1 MSVKINL
8 GVHLGFAINRYPETS
23 EWAKLISE
31 ELGVKQV
38 KFVSDLLQPN
48 YPDNTIEKEIIK
60 IKETCKTYDIK
71 LCHTFTSPRW
81 NFFGNPNE
89 DFRVYWLWWFKKF
102 ALISKKLGAKSTGS
116 LLGIYSVYDYK
127 KRKEYILNEI
137 IKNWYILA
145 EYAEEI
151 GLEYLTW
158 EPMSIPR
165 ELGEGIKETQL
176 LMELLNNSKSPPAIP
191 ILLCLDVDH
200 GDRGSNNPDDTNP
213 YEWIR
218 LFGKQSPT
226 VDLKQVT
233 KNLFG
238 HKPFTPEYNK
248 VGLINPEELIKAFE
262 ESGAEETTLFLEL
275 SFRER
280 YPYDNN
286 VISDLKTSVDY
297 WKNYISI

>member
-1 MSVKINL
+1 MSVKIDL
-8 GVHLGFAINRYPETS
+8 GIHLGFAINRYPEPS
-23 EWAKLISE
+23 AWARLVSE

-48 YPDNTIEKEIIK
+48 YPDELLEKEIENVK
-60 IKETCKTYDIK
+60 DACNRYDIG
-71 LCHTFTSPRW
+71 LSHTFTSPRW

-89 DFRVYWLWWFKKF
+89 EMRRYWLWWFKKF

-116 LLGIYSVYDYK
+116 LLGIYSVCDYK
-127 KRKEYILNEI
+127 NRKDYILNEI
-137 IKNWYILA
+137 INNWYLLA
-145 EYAEEI
+145 EYAEGI

-165 ELGEGIKETQL
+165 ELGEGIEQTKL
-176 LMELLNNSKSPPAIP
+176 LMDLLNNRKSPPAVP

-200 GDRGSNNPDDTNP
+200 GDRGSNNADDTNP

-238 HKPFTPEYNK
+238 HKSFTPEYNK

-286 VISDLKTSVDY
+286 VVSDLKTSVDY
-297 WKNYISI
+297 WRNYISI